1 MSPDPRTSQC
11 RHDWD
16 SGLPAHGERQ
26 RECEHC
32 HRWIWD
38 HEYRR
43 FEDVERGMLKLATEG
58 YLVAAKDENGVVKF
72 SPGPRFNE
80 VPTGR

>member
-1 MSPDPRTSQC
+1 
-11 RHDWD
+11 
-16 SGLPAHGERQ
+16 
-26 RECEHC
+26 
-32 HRWIWD
+32 
-38 HEYRR
+38 
-43 FEDVERGMLKLATEG
+43 MLKLATEG